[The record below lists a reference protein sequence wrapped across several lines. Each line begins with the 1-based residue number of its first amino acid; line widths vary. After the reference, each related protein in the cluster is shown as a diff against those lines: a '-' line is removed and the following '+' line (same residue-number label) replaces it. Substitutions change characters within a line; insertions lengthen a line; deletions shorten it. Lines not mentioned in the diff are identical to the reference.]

1 MGGCVTE
8 SSLPPVRGCF
18 MNCSGPNG
26 SEYRVIQLHPTRR
39 CNLRCLHCYSSS
51 SPQNAETLASGVLMR
66 ALEVLSAEGFNVVS
80 ISGGEPLLYKPLFD
94 VLEFARSL
102 GMTVT
107 LTTNGMLLDEA
118 LAGRLAQTAHLLAI
132 SLDGVPE
139 SHNRIRSN
147 AQAFEKMVRNLKS
160 ILDAKIPFGFIFALT
175 LYNLHELA
183 WVAQFAAEQGATL
196 LQVHPLEEEGRAGQ
210 ELQGAAPDEEEL
222 AHAFV
227 EVARLQSLYSGKLA
241 IQFDAA
247 DRESLMAEPSRAFAM
262 SPAAESVNLPLSS
275 LAAPLVL
282 EHDGSLIPFQYGV
295 SREYLIA
302 EACRPDFDDQI
313 TSWKATGYSKLINLC
328 SRVYEHKMDPR
339 QYRYPFFNWYSAVL
353 RASKQDHLVQV
364 A

>member
-1 MGGCVTE
+1 
-8 SSLPPVRGCF
+8 
-18 MNCSGPNG
+18 
-26 SEYRVIQLHPTRR
+26 
-39 CNLRCLHCYSSS
+39 
-51 SPQNAETLASGVLMR
+51 MR
-66 ALEVLSAEGFNVVS
+66 ALEVLSAEGFNVAS
-80 ISGGEPLLYKPLFD
+80 ISGGEPLLYKPLFE
-94 VLEFARSL
+94 VLECARSL

-118 LAGRLAQTAHLLAI
+118 LAGRLAKTAHLLAI

-139 SHNRIRSN
+139 SHNRIR
-147 AQAFEKMVRNLKS
+147 AHPLAFEKMARNVKSVR
-160 ILDAKIPFGFIFALT
+160 DAKIPCGFIFALT

-183 WVAQFAAEQGATL
+183 WVAQFAVAQGATL

-241 IQFDAA
+241 IQYDAA
-247 DRESLMAEPSRAFAM
+247 DRESLAAEPSRAFAM
-262 SPAAESVNLPLSS
+262 RPTAEAESLPLGS
-275 LAAPLVL
+275 LVAPLVL

-295 SREYLIA
+295 SREYRIA
-302 EACRPDFDDQI
+302 EACRSDFGDQI
-313 TSWKATGYSKLINLC
+313 TSWKATGYPKLIDLC

-353 RASKQDHLVQV
+353 RESRQDDLVQV